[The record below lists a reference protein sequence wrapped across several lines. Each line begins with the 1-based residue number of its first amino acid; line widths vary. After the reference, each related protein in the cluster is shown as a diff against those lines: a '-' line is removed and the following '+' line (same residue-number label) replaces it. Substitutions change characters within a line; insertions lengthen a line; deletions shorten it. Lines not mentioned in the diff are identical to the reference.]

1 MPGRMKK
8 DVITNFILGHFPLA
22 KKRNIKDDDHLL
34 EAGIVDS
41 LGVLELVTFLERG
54 FKITVLDDELTPEN
68 FKSIDS
74 LVSFVWRK
82 NSSGR

>member
-1 MPGRMKK
+1 MPDRMKK
-8 DVITNFILGHFPLA
+8 DAIGNFILGHFPLT

-68 FKSIDS
+68 FKSIES
-74 LVSFVWRK
+74 LASFVGRK
-82 NSSGR
+82 NSAGR

>member
-1 MPGRMKK
+1 MPDRMKK
-8 DVITNFILGHFPLA
+8 DAIGNFILEHFPLT
-22 KKRNIKDDDHLL
+22 KKWNIKDDDHLL
-34 EAGIVDS
+34 EAEIVDS
-41 LGVLELVTFLERG
+41 LGVLELVTFLERE
-54 FKITVLDDELTPEN
+54 FRITVLDDELTPEN